1 MVRGRCTWRPGL
13 LSLLRSLKQSDHE
26 YRVLMLGLDNSGKT
40 TALKQLAGEDVKHV
54 TPTQGFNIKSVVAD
68 GFKLNVW
75 DIGGQKSIR
84 PFWKNYFNNTDGLIY
99 MIDSADRARVEET
112 AEELILLTR
121 EFFLIGVLNHN
132 SAQAMLLD
140 EDALDGAVVLLFAN
154 KQDLITA
161 MPSEE
166 LQTQLNLTS
175 QRGRAIILQP
185 CSAKTGD
192 GLSAGLEQLL
202 AKIKEV
208 KEKAAAK

>member
-1 MVRGRCTWRPGL
+1 
-13 LSLLRSLKQSDHE
+13 
-26 YRVLMLGLDNSGKT
+26 
-40 TALKQLAGEDVKHV
+40 
-54 TPTQGFNIKSVVAD
+54 
-68 GFKLNVW
+68 
-75 DIGGQKSIR
+75 
-84 PFWKNYFNNTDGLIY
+84 
-99 MIDSADRARVEET
+99 
-112 AEELILLTR
+112 
-121 EFFLIGVLNHN
+121 
-132 SAQAMLLD
+132 MLLD